1 MNRFSSLDI
10 ANPTHPTLTTLFV
23 YEDQFID
30 QGLRLYDFKQAFH
43 LYLKKQGYKTIVFYN
58 TASGYSSYEK
68 DMLSNFLSPAT
79 VEQEQCNVNQNITL
93 DIEQVGRRSKN
104 RLGAR
109 MRKKT
114 AGASL
119 IPESSVPV
127 SAPQFNLWFDE
138 NKQRWHRKSV
148 GDRIANMDQILYNL
162 PARKHLAIII
172 DASDQEPEFTTGV
185 DTLVEAIK
193 ETQQKATINK
203 LDINDNR
210 LIILVNSQSCR
221 LQLMRLF
228 VNEHNQDI
236 LHKSIFMNGYFR
248 TNMLTMKNAA
258 EHYSLNLR
266 TVFPIGQPT
275 QQDIRRIIL
284 RARLDSGVEKIV
296 DWIALEDI
304 CEQLSFKDD
313 LTLNSLYNLLLQKSE
328 YTCETLKVLGVQ
340 KRGHA
345 EQELNNMIGL
355 RSVKEQ
361 IKAFKQR
368 LQLAI
373 DRGEDISSM
382 NKHMVFYGNP
392 GTGKTTVARIIARIY
407 KDFGF
412 VAKGHLVEVRRE
424 HLVAGFVGQTAIK
437 TQKVIDSAMDGIL
450 FVDEAYQLARGGGGE
465 NDFGPEAIDT
475 ILARMENDRDR
486 LVVILAGYPE
496 GMGKLFQLN
505 DGLKSRINHEISFE
519 DYNKEELKN
528 IFLLYARKKFTVP
541 IEVEALLDRLMK
553 YALGYKSRSN
563 DTYYKFGNARW
574 VRNLFEKVEDKVSA
588 RAGNSDVSILIPND
602 FDGLSITELQGFS
615 LSEGTVTEE
624 KSNLEKLM
632 SMTGLRQ
639 MKEDIQMLISNARY
653 IQQCKVAGIELSGDS
668 KPTMHMVF
676 SGNPGTG
683 KTTVARLMGQIY
695 YELGL
700 LSSGNV
706 VEIQNRGMLVAEYQG
721 QTAKNVNKVVDSAKG
736 GVLFIDEIYSLIDG
750 PHDSFGKEALNTLL
764 TRIEN
769 ERDNMVVI
777 LAGYEELMSGFF
789 KNNPGLQSRF
799 NKYIHFEDYTANEL
813 LIIFENLLLGKKK
826 EFVLIDDARAYISEF
841 ISQSKQTMTSN
852 SGNGRWARNL
862 ADKIKVAHQN
872 RLAKSQ
878 SNSRESLLTYTLED
892 IQNGIQL
899 FIQNQL

>member
-1 MNRFSSLDI
+1 MDRFSSLDI
-10 ANPTHPTLTTLFV
+10 ANTTHPTLTTLFV

-68 DMLSNFLSPAT
+68 DMLINFLSPVT
-79 VEQEQCNVNQNITL
+79 VEQEHCDVNQNITL
-93 DIEQVGRRSKN
+93 DIEQVGRRSKS

-127 SAPQFNLWFDE
+127 SAPQLNLWFDA
-138 NKQRWHRKSV
+138 NKQRWHRKSI

-162 PARKHLAIII
+162 PARRHMAIII

-185 DTLVEAIK
+185 DTLVEVIK

-221 LQLMRLF
+221 LQMMRLF
-228 VNEHNQDI
+228 VNEHNQDVQ
-236 LHKSIFMNGYFR
+236 HKSIFMNGYFR
-248 TNMLTMKNAA
+248 TNMLTMKNAS

-266 TVFPIGQPT
+266 TSFPIGQPT
-275 QQDIRRIIL
+275 KHDIRQIIL
-284 RARLDSGVEKIV
+284 RARLDSGVEKTV

-328 YTCETLKVLGVQ
+328 YTYGTFKVAGVK
-340 KRGHA
+340 KRGDA

-355 RSVKEQ
+355 QSVKDQ
-361 IKAFKQR
+361 IKAFKNR

-407 KDFGF
+407 KDLGF
-412 VAKGHLVEVRRE
+412 VSKGHLVEVSRE
-424 HLVAGFVGQTAIK
+424 NLVAGYVGQTAIK

-450 FVDEAYQLARGGGGE
+450 FVDEAYQLARGGE
-465 NDFGPEAIDT
+465 NDFGQEAIDT

-486 LVVILAGYPE
+486 LVVILAGYPDD
-496 GMGKLFQLN
+496 MGKLFQLN
-505 DGLKSRINHEISFE
+505 DGLKSRINHEISFD
-519 DYNKEELKN
+519 DYNTEELKN
-528 IFLLYARKKFTVP
+528 IFLLYARKKYTVSV
-541 IEVEALLDRLMK
+541 EVESLLDRLMK

-563 DTYYKFGNARW
+563 DTNYKFGNGRW
-574 VRNLFEKVEDKVSA
+574 VRNLFEKVEDNVSA
-588 RAGNSDVSILIPND
+588 RSGNSDVSILLPND
-602 FDGLSITELQGFS
+602 FEGLSISELQGFS
-615 LSEGTVTEE
+615 LLEETETAE

-639 MKEDIQMLISNARY
+639 MKEDVQMLISNARY
-653 IQQCKVAGIELSGDS
+653 IQQCKEAGIELSNDT
-668 KPTMHMVF
+668 KPSMHMVF

-695 YELGL
+695 YDLGL
-700 LSSGNV
+700 LSNGNV
-706 VEIQNRGMLVAEYQG
+706 VEIQNRGMLVAGYSG
-721 QTAKNVNKVVDSAKG
+721 QTAINVNKVVDSARG
-736 GVLFIDEIYSLIDG
+736 GVLFIDEIYSLVEG
-750 PHDSFGKEALNTLL
+750 SQDSFGKEALNTLL

-813 LIIFENLLLGKKK
+813 LIIFENILLGKKK
-826 EFVLIDDARAYISEF
+826 EFILLDDARAYITEF
-841 ISQSKQTMTSN
+841 ISQSKETMTKT

-862 ADKIKVAHQN
+862 ADKIKGAHQN
-872 RLAKSQ
+872 RLAKSP
-878 SNSRESLLTYTLED
+878 SNSRESLLTYTMED
-892 IQNGIQL
+892 VQSGIQI
-899 FIQNQL
+899 FKQNQL